1 MSNDRPVA
9 LITGSSSGIG
19 AASAR
24 LLAERGYNVVINYS
38 RSAEAAEGVARE
50 CEALGAETI
59 VQQANVAEDA
69 DCRALAKAAEDK
81 WGRIDALV
89 NNAGTTRFCAHED
102 LDGLSAQDFQDL
114 YAVNTIGAY
123 QMVRAVAPSMQA
135 AGRGSVVNVASIA
148 GVMGFGSSI
157 AYAASKGALIT
168 MTKSLARAL
177 GPAIRVNAVCPGFVR
192 GSWLAEGLGEKR
204 YNAMIERLE
213 ANTPLAK
220 VCTPEDV
227 AESIA
232 WFAAG
237 AGITTGETLLL
248 DGGMHLGRM

>member
-1 MSNDRPVA
+1 MPNERPVA

-19 AASAR
+19 AATAR
-24 LLAERGYNVVINYS
+24 LLSERGYNVVINYS
-38 RSAEAAEGVARE
+38 RSADAAQQVASE
-50 CEALGAETI
+50 CQASGADTL
-59 VQQANVAEDA
+59 VMQANVAEDA
-69 DCRALAKAAEDK
+69 DCRGLADAALDR

-89 NNAGTTRFCAHED
+89 NNAGTTRFCAHEN
-102 LDGLSAQDFQDL
+102 LEGLSAQDFQDL
-114 YAVNTIGAY
+114 YAVNTVGAY
-123 QMVRAVAPSMQA
+123 QMVRAVAPAMQA
-135 AGRGSVVNVASIA
+135 AGTGSVVNVASIA

-204 YNAMIERLE
+204 YTAMIERLE
-213 ANTPLAK
+213 ANSPLAR

-232 WFAAG
+232 YFAAG
-237 AGITTGETLLL
+237 AAITTGETLLL
-248 DGGMHLGRM
+248 DAGMHLGRM

>member
-24 LLAERGYNVVINYS
+24 LLAERGHNVVINYS
-38 RSAEAAEGVARE
+38 RSAEAAAAVARE
-50 CEALGAETI
+50 CEALGADTI

-69 DCRALAKAAEDK
+69 DCRALAAAARDK

-102 LDGLSAQDFQDL
+102 LEGLSAQDFQDL
-114 YAVNTIGAY
+114 YAVNTISAY
-123 QMVRAVAPSMQA
+123 QMVRAVAPAMQK

-192 GSWLAEGLGEKR
+192 GSWLAEGLGEER
-204 YNAMIERLE
+204 YQGMIAHLE
-213 ANTPLAK
+213 AVTPLAR
-220 VCTPEDV
+220 VCTAEDV

-232 WFAAG
+232 YFTTGAAV
-237 AGITTGETLLL
+237 TTGETLLL
-248 DGGMHLGRM
+248 DAGIHLGRM